1 MTGTFPLG
9 GIPPLS
15 VWEGETLN
23 FKVTSKLGAGVTYT
37 VRATPAPSGQMS
49 IDENSGIFTYAPSPK
64 DREEIAVAIR
74 ASNGGKENANRRHY
88 AASTF
93 RLRENANPANS
104 IAVKVA
110 TILILR

>member
-37 VRATPAPSGQMS
+37 VLAR
-49 IDENSGIFTYAPSPK
+49 YACSLRSDV
-64 DREEIAVAIR
+64 DRR
-74 ASNGGKENANRRHY
+74 
-88 AASTF
+88 
-93 RLRENANPANS
+93 
-104 IAVKVA
+104 KVRCVYLC
-110 TILILR
+110 TVIE